1 MPSETNGR
9 FGEPLRGCLSG
20 GRFSYE
26 SVPSN
31 VAAFLRGQADRIR
44 QQCAISV
51 IQIGKA
57 LVEAKRYLSH
67 GEFLRWVESEVCIPS
82 RSAQAY
88 MRAAKWV
95 ADKHATV
102 ARLSPSALY
111 LLSAS
116 GTPEEF
122 AANIL
127 KRIEA
132 GEYISPSDM
141 RAELKM
147 FRSTEPQERV
157 GAGSATAEDRL
168 DQSNW
173 GATRAERGTTG
184 VVSELVAILIQNLPA
199 NDFAR
204 VREIMT
210 SNVVL
215 SDPLLVQNL
224 EHAFQRIAEDRGIP
238 RMNVVLQT
246 ECSNPR
252 SEPDVPVASN

>member
-1 MPSETNGR
+1 
-9 FGEPLRGCLSG
+9 
-20 GRFSYE
+20 
-26 SVPSN
+26 
-31 VAAFLRGQADRIR
+31 
-44 QQCAISV
+44 
-51 IQIGKA
+51 
-57 LVEAKRYLSH
+57 
-67 GEFLRWVESEVCIPS
+67 
-82 RSAQAY
+82 